1 MYLVIS
7 LSVIKKLTY
16 YYVPYFYKLPISHYL
31 TLELRNKRN
40 ILANRIILFTYLK
53 SCGTVNPAYVATYYY
68 AYYIVYP

>member
-7 LSVIKKLTY
+7 LSVIKKT